1 MTYWHSR
8 MAFLYELLALF
19 KPSSHFSAISTDVR
33 FLWSTV
39 LISSCSSVQWFRN
52 MQHKICNISYASS
65 FINQNIKFWPV
76 PRFATFSRSSKFSD
90 SRFSTRFVKP
100 RISDLWSCDK
110 QFWFIFYTTYWNS
123 DLKVS
128 IIKLRSFIFSVLENW
143 FQIKKQIEQSRNW

>member
-1 MTYWHSR
+1 MTHLHSR
-8 MAFLYELLALF
+8 TAFLYELRAFF
-19 KPSSHFSAISTDVR
+19 KESSHLSATSRAVR

-39 LISSCSSVQWFRN
+39 LISSCSSIQWFRS

-76 PRFATFSRSSKFSD
+76 PRFATFFRSSKFSD
-90 SRFSTRFVKP
+90 SRFSTLFVKP

-110 QFWFIFYTTYWNS
+110 KFWFIFYMTYWNS

-128 IIKLRSFIFSVLENW
+128 IIIWRSFIFLD
-143 FQIKKQIEQSRNW
+143 F